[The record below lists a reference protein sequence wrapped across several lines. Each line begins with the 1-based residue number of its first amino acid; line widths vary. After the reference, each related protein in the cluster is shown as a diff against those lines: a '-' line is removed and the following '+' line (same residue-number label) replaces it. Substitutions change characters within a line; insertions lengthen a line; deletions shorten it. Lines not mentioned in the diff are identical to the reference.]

1 MDLQAI
7 FIYCLSDE
15 ILSNLNFKDDP
26 QCKMTSA
33 EVVTFVIISALHYQC
48 NYRKTR
54 LVALSHKY
62 FPKILSHSQLVRRI
76 HQIPEHIWFLAFQ
89 ICKEILNAKNHNE
102 FIVDSFPVA
111 CCQNNKILRCRLFQD
126 KEYQGYTAS
135 KKS

>member
-76 HQIPEHIWFLAFQ
+76 HQIPEHI
-89 ICKEILNAKNHNE
+89 
-102 FIVDSFPVA
+102 
-111 CCQNNKILRCRLFQD
+111 
-126 KEYQGYTAS
+126 
-135 KKS
+135 